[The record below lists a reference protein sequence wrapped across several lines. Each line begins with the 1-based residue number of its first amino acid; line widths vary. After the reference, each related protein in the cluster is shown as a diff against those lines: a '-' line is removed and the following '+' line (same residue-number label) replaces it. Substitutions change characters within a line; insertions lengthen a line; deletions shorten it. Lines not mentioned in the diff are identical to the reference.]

1 MRNTGR
7 IRPSRA
13 RAITDGLRRT
23 LRITLPKKWRS
34 GPAQRIKETFLEAY
48 NKKKEKN
55 LDPADFHLQTV
66 MCVAPGAR

>member
-1 MRNTGR
+1 MRGVGPPRPRAGR
-7 IRPSRA
+7 A
-13 RAITDGLRRT
+13 VTDEAPRT

-48 NKKKEKN
+48 NKKKGKD

-66 MCVAPGAR
+66 MSVGRGAR